1 MEDLNVQVQ
10 SAPQNIYDNT
20 PPTITEQRILNDIQ
34 DISTK
39 ISTKKTFNI
48 NSLGNYAQI
57 LKTLE
62 ENRNKFV
69 EGRSIDLKPLQSF
82 AVSAEQLT
90 SYMQSLIE
98 RFNRLSDIDNANIM
112 SDIHTNIEKINLF
125 VNTSEHLFKMM
136 DNPEQFE
143 WFTKYNDTVMSIKN
157 SMNAYETIAKQITH
171 QLSDP
176 VNYVNP
182 QIKNLTDLF
191 GANYMNNPLPQNF
204 LMNTQNQ
211 PPPTIDSL
219 PSLDGNQK
227 TGVAP
232 TVTQIEP
239 QNARSNLASN
249 LDRREKASTSQQF
262 MEASPVA
269 SPVSSGKSWWSSM
282 FNMNTLI
289 VLLLIVII
297 LVLIYY
303 IMSSR
308 QTTYDRRPNWNT
320 CFSS

>member
-1 MEDLNVQVQ
+1 MEELNIQVQ
-10 SAPQNIYDNT
+10 NAPQIIYDNT
-20 PPTITEQRILNDIQ
+20 PTITEQRILNDIQ

-62 ENRNKFV
+62 ENRTKFV
-69 EGRSIDLKPLQSF
+69 EGKSIDLKPLQSF

-98 RFNRLSDIDNANIM
+98 RFNRLSDIDNANMM
-112 SDIHTNIEKINLF
+112 SDIHTNIEKINRF

-136 DNPEQFE
+136 DNPEKFE
-143 WFTKYNDTVMSIKN
+143 WYTKYNDTVMSIKN

-191 GANYMNNPLPQNF
+191 GSNYMNNPLPQNF
-204 LMNTQNQ
+204 LMNAQQ
-211 PPPTIDSL
+211 SQHPPTIDSL

-227 TGVAP
+227 NP
-232 TVTQIEP
+232 VTQAES
-239 QNARSNLASN
+239 QNGRSE
-249 LDRREKASTSQQF
+249 LDKKVNTSQQF
-262 MEASPVA
+262 MEPSPPPSV
-269 SPVSSGKSWWSSM
+269 SGKSWWSSLM
-282 FNMNTLI
+282 NMNTLI
-289 VLLLIVII
+289 VLLLIIII

-303 IMSSR
+303 IMRSKGPSVASS
-308 QTTYDRRPNWNT
+308 
-320 CFSS
+320 

>member
-1 MEDLNVQVQ
+1 MEELNVQVQ
-10 SAPQNIYDNT
+10 SAPQIIYDNT

-69 EGRSIDLKPLQSF
+69 EGKSIDLKPLQSF
-82 AVSAEQLT
+82 ALSAEQLT

-98 RFNRLSDIDNANIM
+98 RFNRLSDIDNANMM
-112 SDIHTNIEKINLF
+112 SDIHTNIEKINRF

-157 SMNAYETIAKQITH
+157 SMNAYETVAKQITH

-219 PSLDGNQK
+219 PPLDGNQK
-227 TGVAP
+227 TGVTPA
-232 TVTQIEP
+232 VTQVEP
-239 QNARSNLASN
+239 QSARSNLN
-249 LDRREKASTSQQF
+249 CELDRKDKGTTSQQF
-262 MEASPVA
+262 MEPSPA
-269 SPVSSGKSWWSSM
+269 PSGKSWWSSM

-289 VLLLIVII
+289 VFLLIVII

-303 IMSSR
+303 IMRSKGSSG
-308 QTTYDRRPNWNT
+308 
-320 CFSS
+320 SSS

>member
-1 MEDLNVQVQ
+1 MMEELNIQVQ
-10 SAPQNIYDNT
+10 NAPQIIYDNT
-20 PPTITEQRILNDIQ
+20 PTITEQSILCDIQ
-34 DISTK
+34 DISKK

-62 ENRNKFV
+62 ENRNKFI

-82 AVSAEQLT
+82 AQSSEQLT

-98 RFNRLSDIDNANIM
+98 RFNKLSDIDNAMIM
-112 SDIHTNIEKINLF
+112 SDIHTNIEKINRF

-136 DNPEQFE
+136 DNPEKFE
-143 WFTKYNDTVMSIKN
+143 WYTKYNDTVMSIKN

-191 GANYMNNPLPQNF
+191 GSNYMNNPLPQNF
-204 LMNTQNQ
+204 LMNAQTPQR
-211 PPPTIDSL
+211 PPTIDSL
-219 PSLDGNQK
+219 PPLDAKVSVQQ
-227 TGVAP
+227 V
-232 TVTQIEP
+232 EP
-239 QNARSNLASN
+239 Q
-249 LDRREKASTSQQF
+249 KANSAQQF
-262 MEASPVA
+262 MEPSSPSS
-269 SPVSSGKSWWSSM
+269 SPPSSKWGSW

-289 VLLLIVII
+289 VFLLIVII
-297 LVLIYY
+297 LVLVYY
-303 IMSSR
+303 IMRSKGPSS
-308 QTTYDRRPNWNT
+308 
-320 CFSS
+320 

>member
-1 MEDLNVQVQ
+1 MEELNIQVQ
-10 SAPQNIYDNT
+10 SASQNIHDNT
-20 PPTITEQRILNDIQ
+20 APTITEQRILNDIQ

-98 RFNRLSDIDNANIM
+98 RFNRLSDIDNASIM
-112 SDIHTNIEKINLF
+112 SDIHTNIEKINRF

-219 PSLDGNQK
+219 PSLDANQK
-227 TGVAP
+227 TPVIP
-232 TVTQIEP
+232 NVSQIEQ
-239 QNARSNLASN
+239 QN
-249 LDRREKASTSQQF
+249 DRKEKTTPSQQF
-262 MEASPVA
+262 MDTAS
-269 SPVSSGKSWWSSM
+269 SPMPSTKSWWSSM

-297 LVLIYY
+297 LVLVYY
-303 IMSSR
+303 IIRSR
-308 QTTYDRRPNWNT
+308 QTTYVRHPNWNT